1 MLEVIFTLLLIM
13 ISSLISTIAVYLAIT
28 ERNLV
33 RAVLFSALQSMCYA
47 FLYFIL
53 MAPDIV
59 LVYVPVSIGLYPAAI
74 LFLIR
79 KTREC
84 E

>member
-1 MLEVIFTLLLIM
+1 MFEVVFILLLIM

-28 ERNLV
+28 ERNLI

-47 FLYFIL
+47 FIYFIL

>member
-1 MLEVIFTLLLIM
+1 VLEVIFTLLLIM

>member
-1 MLEVIFTLLLIM
+1 MFEGIFILFLMM
-13 ISSLISTIAVYLAIT
+13 ILSLVSTIAVYLAIT
-28 ERNLV
+28 ERNLLK
-33 RAVLFSALQSMCYA
+33 AVLFSALQSMCYA
-47 FLYFIL
+47 FLYYIL

-74 LFLIR
+74 IFLIR